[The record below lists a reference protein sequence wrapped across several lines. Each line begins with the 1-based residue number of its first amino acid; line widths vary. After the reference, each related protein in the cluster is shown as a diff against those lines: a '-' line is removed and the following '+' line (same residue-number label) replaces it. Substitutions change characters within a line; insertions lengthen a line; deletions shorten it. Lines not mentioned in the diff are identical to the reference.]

1 MKRTELTFAAV
12 VLTTLL
18 VSFLGMEAWYVFK
31 GYTIE
36 QSIGFVGRHFG
47 ILCMMLLVAVLG
59 IVCARVVY
67 ACAIRLVKRIS
78 QSQSSE
84 AE

>member
-36 QSIGFVGRHFG
+36 QAIALVGRHFG
-47 ILCMMLLVAVLG
+47 ILCVMVLTAVLG
-59 IVCARVVY
+59 VVCARVVY
-67 ACAIRLVKRIS
+67 ACAVRLVKRIS
-78 QSQSSE
+78 Q
-84 AE
+84 